1 MINAQNSQYITIR
14 SSFDFNYFVE
24 LKLEDKNTD
33 EIQKKFID
41 EIDSFK
47 KLGFDV
53 KPLDTYSKDR
63 QKYSNEKKF

>member
-47 KLGFDV
+47 K
-53 KPLDTYSKDR
+53 TWI
-63 QKYSNEKKF
+63 